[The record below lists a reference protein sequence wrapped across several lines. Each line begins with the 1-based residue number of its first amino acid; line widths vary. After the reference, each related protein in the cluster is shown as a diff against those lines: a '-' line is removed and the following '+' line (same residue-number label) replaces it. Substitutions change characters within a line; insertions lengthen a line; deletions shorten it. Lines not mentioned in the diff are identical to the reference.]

1 MNRNLL
7 RISSLIIILSFL
19 LAACGTSSPAE
30 PTSIPPEPTSAPVEP
45 TNVPDT
51 PIPTEEPEPAPIV
64 VIDDLGSEIV
74 LEEPAQIIVSISPNL
89 TEILFGIGAG
99 DRL

>member
-1 MNRNLL
+1 
-7 RISSLIIILSFL
+7 
-19 LAACGTSSPAE
+19 
-30 PTSIPPEPTSAPVEP
+30 VEP

-89 TEILFGIGAG
+89 TAPETDWLGGILIPNFLKERW
-99 DRL
+99 RLQI